1 MDYTKCDSASD
12 FEAKFRTILTKLDVV
27 EGEETWLQLDTAL
40 KNLISLVKAGA
51 PKFESFVP
59 TMKQATKFINSSIL
73 SERTRLSGTGLML
86 IEELA
91 RQMETRFQP
100 LCDILFP
107 SALKTCGRANKVF
120 VTRGVSCLTTVI
132 TYAHCAEQTPNICYA
147 AANDPNKTVRSS
159 SAKLLMSIV
168 SCCTVPEITPH
179 LATVEKA
186 IAEGVVDANPDART
200 TARQSYEIYVKRFS
214 NRVEQFHSGLSSTAK
229 KYLKIEDSGS
239 ANGQPRSQFAA
250 FRQQRQPLR
259 DRISAQRANMKKTAG
274 APAAASD
281 DSAGANLPKSGDGA
295 PILHKPKPV
304 RPIARPGPTAV
315 RRNGTS
321 AAAVPLTLSG
331 PAVNKGPVPDKAASS
346 APPSVPVVS
355 EPPSMGAK
363 FNSLENVLMSP
374 RSTKPTLV
382 RLFDEDKND
391 AQTSAVTD
399 KSPHD
404 SARASV
410 SPTESRSD
418 TRAPSPTEKTAEPV
432 NPAGEDKT
440 GVSSKTATP
449 AASGDESSSSA
460 APKSKGVPDADLAT
474 AFVES
479 GTKKTAARASSARAK
494 RGHGLSFSSLN
505 NVGRG
510 ANSTRAPHAVRPQ
523 SRNLVSS
530 RMEEALRSRSQAN
543 SKTTATRAQRTAKTG
558 AAAAPPKRM
567 TLRSDTQE
575 SGQRGRP
582 AASSGDAKVGPGYLR
597 ATQSSSKRLTAT
609 TGATRGTKRRKR
621 EDSVEDETPQASAKA
636 VKVGARRRSAT
647 KQ

>member
-1 MDYTKCDSASD
+1 
-12 FEAKFRTILTKLDVV
+12 KFRTILTKLDVV
-27 EGEETWLQLDTAL
+27 EGEETWLQIDNAL
-40 KNLISLVKAGA
+40 KNLVSLVKAGA
-51 PKFESFVP
+51 SKFESFVP
-59 TMKQATKFINSSIL
+59 TMKQASKFINSSIL

-107 SALKTCGRANKVF
+107 AALKTCGRANKVF
-120 VTRGVSCLTTVI
+120 VTRGVNCLTTVI

-147 AANDPNKTVRSS
+147 AANDASKTVRSS
-159 SAKLLMSIV
+159 AAKLLMSIV
-168 SCCTVPEITPH
+168 SCCTVPELTPH

-259 DRISAQRANMKKTAG
+259 DRISAQRANMKKPAG
-274 APAAASD
+274 APAAGTGGSAGTNQTKTG
-281 DSAGANLPKSGDGA
+281 DSAPV
-295 PILHKPKPV
+295 LHKPKPM
-304 RPIARPGPTAV
+304 RPMARPGPTAV
-315 RRNGTS
+315 RRNGTP
-321 AAAVPLTLSG
+321 AATVPLTLSG
-331 PAVNKGPVPDKAASS
+331 SAANKGPEPDKAASS
-346 APPSVPVVS
+346 AASSAPVVS
-355 EPPSMGAK
+355 EPPAMGVK
-363 FNSLENVLMSP
+363 SNSLENVLMSP
-374 RSTKPTLV
+374 RSAKPTLV
-382 RLFDEDKND
+382 RLFDEDANNV
-391 AQTSAVTD
+391 QTNTSTD

-418 TRAPSPTEKTAEPV
+418 TRAPTPTEKATEPV
-432 NPAGEDKT
+432 NPVSEDKT
-440 GVSSKTATP
+440 GASSKTATP
-449 AASGDESSSSA
+449 AASGDESTSSSA
-460 APKSKGVPDADLAT
+460 QKPKEVPGPDQAT
-474 AFVES
+474 ASAES
-479 GTKKTAARASSARAK
+479 GTKKTAARAASARAK

-505 NVGRG
+505 NSSRS
-510 ANSTRAPHAVRPQ
+510 ANSARAPHAVRPQ

-543 SKTTATRAQRTAKTG
+543 SKTTATRAQRTAKSG
-558 AAAAPPKRM
+558 AAAEPPKRM
-567 TLRSDTQE
+567 TLRSDTQV
-575 SGQRGRP
+575 SAGQRGQS
-582 AASSGDAKVGPGYLR
+582 AASAGDKKAGPGYLR

-609 TGATRGTKRRKR
+609 AGATRGTKRRKR
-621 EDSVEDETPQASAKA
+621 EDSADDETPRSTAKA
-636 VKVGARRRSAT
+636 AKVGARRRSAT